1 MNQKKKE
8 LIQLLKDYQLRWG
21 YYKQHSVK
29 INDEWI
35 TKEYPIPVISV
46 EHIGDIGIDIDHIFL
61 EIVLTREF
69 VN

>member
-46 EHIGDIGIDIDHIFL
+46 EHIGDIGLTLIIFFL
-61 EIVLTREF
+61 RLY
-69 VN
+69 